1 LLIGKLQIYK
11 ENSFIVKFPN
21 FPIPKF
27 QNFSILLQAAKMKS
41 MERLFQIAGQQDKE
55 VIQPVLSIRLG
66 AKHCCFS
73 ITDFASGELQ
83 RLAYYTA
90 EEVNEP
96 FLTELFTAHP
106 ELNVSFYQ
114 VLVCYDHPESSLVP
128 LKYFKQEDAGALLKA
143 LYGINAEASVLVD
156 PVDQWQLY
164 NVFAVPKEV
173 HDRMIRKFA
182 FGKYLHQY
190 TLGINNMNGKHP
202 GGDLRVDFRKEDFIV
217 LATKGNDLLLAK
229 TYLYSTPADV
239 LYYLLRICR
248 QFGLSQQEVQIDLS
262 GLVDQQSALYREL
275 DQYFLNIAFRQSPWA
290 ITASNDS
297 PDPAHFFTSLNE
309 LSRCAS

>member
-1 LLIGKLQIYK
+1 MSIFKQNKIRVNLS
-11 ENSFIVKFPN
+11 NPCHPCSF
-21 FPIPKF
+21 FPIIAGNK
-27 QNFSILLQAAKMKS
+27 NELV
-41 MERLFQIAGQQDKE
+41 ERLFQITGEGDRE
-55 VIQPVLSIRLG
+55 TRQPVLSIRLG
-66 AKHCCFS
+66 VKHCCFS
-73 ITDFASGELQ
+73 ITDFATGELHQ
-83 RLAYYTA
+83 LAYYIA

-106 ELNVSFYQ
+106 ELNVPFYQ
-114 VLVCYDHPESSLVP
+114 VLVCYDHPESSMIPV
-128 LKYFKQEDAGALLKA
+128 KYFKQEDAGLLLKT
-143 LYGINAEASVLVD
+143 LYGVNAEATVMVD

-182 FGKYLHQY
+182 FGKYWHQY
-190 TLGINNMNGKHP
+190 TLGIKNMNVMQA
-202 GGDLRVDFRKEDFIV
+202 GGNLRVDFRKEDFTV
-217 LATKGNDLLLAK
+217 LATRGNNFLLAR

-239 LYYLLRICR
+239 IYYLLKICR

-275 DQYFLNIAFRQSPWA
+275 DQYFLHIAFREAAWTIA
-290 ITASNDS
+290 ASNDS
-297 PDPAHFFTSLNE
+297 PNPAHFFTSLND